1 MVAFTPR
8 RAGSQ
13 SAPMKTLL
21 LGYSDIARRRILP
34 ALRRVGITAIDI
46 ASRSAGA
53 VLPEHL
59 PARLFE
65 DYEEAL
71 RRTDA
76 AIVYVSTV
84 NSLHGHWAR
93 KALEAGFHVVVDK
106 PACLG
111 LPETFALVELA
122 NRKGACLAE
131 AITYSHHPQIEAAR
145 RQFESAGTAPTHIVA
160 AFSFP
165 PLAATNFR
173 YRADLGGGALWDL
186 GPYAATLG
194 RAFFH
199 DPPIDIGAQTTE
211 MRGPVETSFSMLTRY
226 SEGRTCVGS
235 FGFTTGYVNR
245 LDLLGPGMT
254 IGIDRAFSPPA
265 DRSLEIVVRHH
276 DETTGIRIPPSD
288 SFALFLD
295 EVLAA
300 ISAGK
305 AGLLA
310 SRMLDDAQALDR
322 LRASAAGRRA
332 A

>member
-1 MVAFTPR
+1 
-8 RAGSQ
+8 
-13 SAPMKTLL
+13 MKILL

-34 ALRRVGITAIDI
+34 ALRRVGITAIDV

-65 DYEEAL
+65 DYDQAL

-111 LPETFALVELA
+111 LQETCALVEVA
-122 NRKGACLAE
+122 SRKGACLAE
-131 AITYSHHPQIEAAR
+131 AITYLHHPQIEAAR
-145 RQFESAGTAPTHIVA
+145 RQFENVGTAPTHILA

-165 PLAATNFR
+165 PLATANFR
-173 YRADLGGGALWDL
+173 YRADLGGGALCDL
-186 GPYAATLG
+186 GPYAATVG
-194 RAFFH
+194 RIFFH
-199 DPPIDIGAQTTE
+199 DPPVNIVAHTTE
-211 MRGPVETSFSMLTRY
+211 RRGPVETSFSMLTLY
-226 SEGRTCVGS
+226 SEGRTCAGS

-245 LDLLGPGMT
+245 LDLFGPGMT

-265 DRSLEIVVRHH
+265 DRALEIAVRHH
-276 DETTGIRIPPSD
+276 DQLTNVHIPASD
-288 SFALFLD
+288 SFAVFLD
-295 EVLAA
+295 EVLTA
-300 ISAGK
+300 IASGK
-305 AGLLA
+305 ASLFA
-310 SRMLDDAQALDR
+310 SRMLEDAQALDR
-322 LRASAAGRRA
+322 LRASAAGREA
-332 A
+332 P